1 MTLPALSYGAM
12 YWRRTGMTTVF
23 HWLALFLVAG
33 VMAACDTLPASGPTA
48 SEVAAASRPTRNGET
63 RFALVDVDPNVVA
76 RMENWTAVSLQG
88 TFGQQQAFST
98 QTIGVGDSVQV
109 AIWEAGPGL
118 FAAPAATADRSGSGS
133 RAATIPEQ
141 VVGRDGAISVPFAGR
156 VSVVRL
162 TPQQAEQAIVRS
174 LDKRAADPQVLVTV
188 TRNVANTVTVVGE
201 VTGGARIPL
210 TTRGDRLLDIVAQAG
225 GTKAPAYETFITLVR
240 DGQSVRVP
248 MQAILTNPAENVY
261 VRPGDVVSVAR
272 EQQSFTS
279 AGATGQNSVV
289 PFDALGITLDQ
300 AIARAGGLNDARA
313 DPAGV
318 FLIRYER
325 PVDYDQLGLRRP
337 DPGALPQVPVIY
349 RLNMRD
355 PNAFFMA
362 RRFSVRNKDILYVS
376 NASATEVQKVIAV
389 LLPFLGVG
397 ATAVAVSAATR

>member
-1 MTLPALSYGAM
+1 MS
-12 YWRRTGMTTVF
+12 RTRS
-23 HWLALFLVAG
+23 
-33 VMAACDTLPASGPTA
+33 PS
-48 SEVAAASRPTRNGET
+48 
-63 RFALVDVDPNVVA
+63 
-76 RMENWTAVSLQG
+76 
-88 TFGQQQAFST
+88 
-98 QTIGVGDSVQV
+98 SVK
-109 AIWEAGPGL
+109 
-118 FAAPAATADRSGSGS
+118 S
-133 RAATIPEQ
+133 
-141 VVGRDGAISVPFAGR
+141 
-156 VSVVRL
+156 
-162 TPQQAEQAIVRS
+162 
-174 LDKRAADPQVLVTV
+174 
-188 TRNVANTVTVVGE
+188 
-201 VTGGARIPL
+201 TGGARIPL